1 MIESQDQR
9 PVTRGRK
16 LKWDFD
22 PPEEYIS
29 QTALIYDGW
38 EDKEEQDH
46 AIPDLWKPQKKDP
59 KRKTYALRQMIVM
72 AARPRMTNR
81 QKAIQKLWSTTSHD

>member
-1 MIESQDQR
+1 MIESKDQR

-29 QTALIYDGW
+29 QAALLSDGW
-38 EDKEEQDH
+38 EDEEEQDH
-46 AIPDLWKPQKKDP
+46 AIPDLWKPEKKDE

-72 AARPRMTNR
+72 AARPRMTKR
-81 QKAIQKLWSTTSHD
+81 QKAIEKLWSTTNHD